1 MLPNGFVSDVQQVA
15 LVVRNLD
22 ATLEEYTNRLGIGPW
37 RVMLCEPPRLTDM
50 RIRGEPIGYS
60 MRLAVAQTGRTM
72 WEIIEPV
79 DGPSIYQEFL
89 DEHGEGIHHLV
100 VEHEGLDYDE
110 ALARFGASGCPP
122 LMEGVPGRDPLRLRR
137 VGGTPEDHFRVGP
150 PPAGSRAPGAGL
162 LVSRSTGIAVCGSSS
177 AATGPDA

>member
-15 LVVRNLD
+15 LVVRDLD
-22 ATLEEYTNRLGIGPW
+22 ATLKEYTNRLGIGPW
-37 RVMLCEPPRLTDM
+37 RVMLCEPPRLTEM

-110 ALARFGASGCPP
+110 ALARFGERGCPP
-122 LMEGVPGRDPLRLRR
+122 LMEGCLDGIRYAYVESEGPLKTTFELVHRPPGHER
-137 VGGTPEDHFRVGP
+137 VAPDYWYPAAPE
-150 PPAGSRAPGAGL
+150 
-162 LVSRSTGIAVCGSSS
+162 
-177 AATGPDA
+177 

>member
-110 ALARFGASGCPP
+110 ALARFRERGCPP
-122 LMEGVPGRDPLRLRR
+122 LMEGCLDGIRYAYVDSEGPLKTTFELVHRPPGHKRLEPDYWYPAA
-137 VGGTPEDHFRVGP
+137 PE
-150 PPAGSRAPGAGL
+150 
-162 LVSRSTGIAVCGSSS
+162 
-177 AATGPDA
+177 

>member
-72 WEIIEPV
+72 WEIIEPL

-100 VEHEGLDYDE
+100 VEHEGLDFDE

-122 LMEGVPGRDPLRLRR
+122 LMEGCLDGIRYAYVESEGPLKTTFELVHRPPGHERPAPDYWYPAA
-137 VGGTPEDHFRVGP
+137 PE
-150 PPAGSRAPGAGL
+150 
-162 LVSRSTGIAVCGSSS
+162 
-177 AATGPDA
+177 

>member
-110 ALARFGASGCPP
+110 ALARFGERGCPP
-122 LMEGVPGRDPLRLRR
+122 LMEGCLDGIRYAYVESEGPLKTTFELVHRPPGHER
-137 VGGTPEDHFRVGP
+137 VAPDYWYPAAPE
-150 PPAGSRAPGAGL
+150 
-162 LVSRSTGIAVCGSSS
+162 
-177 AATGPDA
+177 